1 MSMVVVGSVALDSI
15 ETPQDRAEDVLGGS
29 ASFFSHAASH
39 FGEVKIVAVVGEDF
53 PPEHKEQFAAR
64 GIDISGLNEERGGTF
79 RWSGRYHDDF
89 MGRETLST
97 DLNVFANFHPRLT
110 GDQRTAKTFFLA
122 NIDPDLQIEVLD
134 QAESPRF
141 VAFDTMNL
149 WIGSKRD
156 RVLDLMRRVDLTLIN
171 EEEARQMTGESQLP
185 RAVRALHELGV
196 EKIIV
201 KKGEHGAI
209 YCSPDE
215 RFCCPAF
222 PEENLV
228 DPTGAGDAFAGGLL
242 GYLEQAGE
250 WERPPLR
257 EAMVCGAAM
266 ASFSVESFSPSRLVQ
281 TNRAEIIA
289 RVEDI
294 RRMTHV
300 PGISLWPQEGAIRG
314 E

>member
-1 MSMVVVGSVALDSI
+1 MSIVVVGSVALDSI

-53 PPEHKEQFAAR
+53 PSQHREQFADR
-64 GIDISGLNEERGGTF
+64 GIDISGLNEEQGETF
-79 RWSGRYHDDF
+79 RWSGKYHDDF
-89 MGRETLST
+89 MGRETLTT
-97 DLNVFANFHPRLT
+97 DLNVFATFHPRLT
-110 GDQRTAKTFFLA
+110 GDQRTAETVFLA

-141 VAFDTMNL
+141 VALDTMNL
-149 WIGSKRD
+149 WIDNKRD
-156 RVLDLMRRVDLTLIN
+156 RVLELMRRVNLTLIN
-171 EEEARQMTGESQLP
+171 EEEARLMTGESQLP
-185 RAVRALHELGV
+185 RAVRALHDMGV
-196 EKIIV
+196 EKLII

-209 YCSPDE
+209 YCSPEE
-215 RFCCPAF
+215 RFYCPAF
-222 PEENLV
+222 LQENLV

-242 GYLEQAGE
+242 GFLEQASE
-250 WERPPLR
+250 WQRPPLR

-281 TNRAEIIA
+281 TNRAEIVA

-300 PGISLWPQEGAIRG
+300 PSVSLWSKAGAIRG